1 MTQDTLATLGLA
13 ALAATF
19 GAAFGAIYFAALRR
33 SVSRYCAG
41 ERGLAF
47 GAHTLARLGTAAL
60 VFTLS
65 AKLGAL
71 PLAAALLA
79 FLLARAAAVRA
90 ASRPA

>member
-1 MTQDTLATLGLA
+1 MTHDALATLGLA
-13 ALAATF
+13 AAAAIF
-19 GAAFGAIYFAALRR
+19 GAAFGGVYFAALRR

-41 ERGLAF
+41 ERGLVF
-47 GAHTLARLGTAAL
+47 GARILARLGAAAL

-79 FLLARAAAVRA
+79 FLLARASAVRA